1 VVFYGLSIV
10 DEAKW
15 NVVAVV
21 VVVIGPFRCR
31 LLFCSFRCQIS
42 GLRVMPFAPL
52 INPSPDTAGSLL
64 LWY

>member
-21 VVVIGPFRCR
+21 VVVIGPFRCGV
-31 LLFCSFRCQIS
+31 LQFSLSNFWSESHAIC
-42 GLRVMPFAPL
+42 PL
-52 INPSPDTAGSLL
+52 N
-64 LWY
+64 

>member
-21 VVVIGPFRCR
+21 VVVIGPSVVVC
-31 LLFCSFRCQIS
+31 C
-42 GLRVMPFAPL
+42 FAVFAVKFL
-52 INPSPDTAGSLL
+52 V
-64 LWY
+64 